1 MKNLDLIE
9 ILQDHLKKTC
19 PFDQTL
25 TICSTQEGVRK
36 VRESIREQSN
46 FMEKQL
52 IQNVQTLDSYLIN
65 IIHEDRKIYHPS
77 DFIKDF
83 YNEENKLTNDTEQ
96 KFHAAMDV
104 IRMARITLG
113 DGTNNIVKYYD
124 SLYNKNFT
132 VAYRFLIKV
141 FETYT
146 KYKEDNSKVDL
157 EDIKYKILGPHIT
170 LPYNIVLMIN
180 EAQNYNPLEW
190 MVINKLISMSQYVY
204 MTGNRSL

>member
-25 TICSTQEGVRK
+25 TICSTQAGVQE
-36 VRESIREQSN
+36 VRESIRKQNS

-65 IIHEDRKIYHPS
+65 IIREDREIYHPS
-77 DFIKDF
+77 DFIQDF
-83 YNEENKLTNDTEQ
+83 YNTKNKLTNDTKQ

-104 IRMARITLG
+104 IRTGRITLG
-113 DGTNNIVKYYD
+113 DRTDNILKYYD
-124 SLYNKNFT
+124 SLSNKNFT
-132 VAYRFLIKV
+132 VAFKFLVSVI
-141 FETYT
+141 EAYN
-146 KYKEDNSKVDL
+146 KYKKNNSKVDL
-157 EDIKYKILGPHIT
+157 EDIKYKSLGPQIIF
-170 LPYNIVLMIN
+170 PYNIVLMIN

-190 MVINKLISMSQYVY
+190 MIINKLISMSQYVY
-204 MTGNRSL
+204 MTGNNSL

>member
-1 MKNLDLIE
+1 
-9 ILQDHLKKTC
+9 
-19 PFDQTL
+19 
-25 TICSTQEGVRK
+25 
-36 VRESIREQSN
+36 
-46 FMEKQL
+46 
-52 IQNVQTLDSYLIN
+52 
-65 IIHEDRKIYHPS
+65 
-77 DFIKDF
+77 
-83 YNEENKLTNDTEQ
+83 
-96 KFHAAMDV
+96 MDV

-132 VAYRFLIKV
+132 VAERFLIKV

-157 EDIKYKILGPHIT
+157 EDIKYKILGPDIT

-180 EAQNYNPLEW
+180 EAQNYTPLEW